1 MASSIF
7 GRQNNPCSM
16 VSEFK
21 KFASGMTPEKAQQ
34 ELQSLLNTG
43 KISES
48 QLNQYKQQAQDLMK
62 LLK

>member
-7 GRQNNPCSM
+7 GRQNNLFSM
-16 VSEFK
+16 ISKFK

-34 ELQSLLNTG
+34 ELQNLLNTG

-62 LLK
+62 FLK

>member
-1 MASSIF
+1 MISK
-7 GRQNNPCSM
+7 
-16 VSEFK
+16 FK

-34 ELQSLLNTG
+34 ELQNLLNTG

-62 LLK
+62 FLK